1 MEIPGRSEH
10 CECGL
15 DEAGRGPVIGPM
27 VVAMLCATNNAM
39 KEIGARDS
47 KTLSPASRERI
58 FQRIRESASQY
69 SFKIIGVQEINR
81 KMETMTLNQIEE
93 EAYVAL
99 IAQSGCAGAYYV
111 DSFDVNEERLTAR
124 LSSLTGKNV
133 ICRHK
138 ADALFPVVSA
148 ASIVAKVVRDSEIE
162 KLKLTYGDF
171 GSGYPSDPRTVAFLE
186 RSISS
191 NDDLTD
197 IVRVHWETYR
207 RLISRHWTG
216 RLF

>member
-1 MEIPGRSEH
+1 MEKTGRNEVL
-10 CECGL
+10 ECGL
-15 DEAGRGPVIGPM
+15 DEAGRGPVIGPL
-27 VVAMLCATNNAM
+27 VVAMLCATNDAM
-39 KEIGARDS
+39 REIGARDS
-47 KTLSPASRERI
+47 KTMSPASRERI

-69 SFKIIGVQEINR
+69 SYIIIGVQEINR
-81 KMETMTLNQIEE
+81 KMETITLNQIEE
-93 EAYVAL
+93 EAYVSL
-99 IAQSGCAGAYYV
+99 IAQSGCAGTHYV
-111 DSFDVNEERLTAR
+111 DSFDVNEDRLTAR

-138 ADALFPVVSA
+138 ADVLFPVVSA

-162 KLKLTYGDF
+162 KLKLVYGDF
-171 GSGYPSDPRTVAFLE
+171 GSGYPSDPRTMAFLE

-191 NDDLTD
+191 NSDLTG

>member
-1 MEIPGRSEH
+1 MEKPVRSEH
-10 CECGL
+10 RECGL

-27 VVAMLCATNNAM
+27 VVAMLCATNTAM
-39 KEIGARDS
+39 REIGARDS

-58 FQRIRESASQY
+58 FQRIRESTSRY
-69 SFKIIGVQEINR
+69 SFIIIEVQEINR

-93 EAYVAL
+93 EAYVSL
-99 IAQSGCAGAYYV
+99 IAQSDCTGTHYV
-111 DSFDVNEERLTAR
+111 DSFDVNEDRLTAR

-133 ICRHK
+133 LCKHK
-138 ADALFPVVSA
+138 ADTLFPVVSA
-148 ASIVAKVVRDSEIE
+148 ASIIAKVVRDSEIE
-162 KLKLTYGDF
+162 KLKLIYGDF

-186 RSISS
+186 RSVV
-191 NDDLTD
+191 NNADLTG

-207 RLISRHWTG
+207 RLISRHSTG